1 MSHNSPRPSYDVI
14 VPGHYF
20 CDLIF
25 TDLPSFPALGAEIYT
40 GGLDVAPGGVLNT
53 VFALR
58 RLGMDVGWA
67 GAVGE
72 DFFSH
77 YILHKV
83 EDEGIDTALIEYSA
97 KPLQRVTVSLSSPE
111 DRAFVTHIDSSPRTI
126 DLAIGALER
135 ADCRLLHFSGLT
147 VDQRVPDLIRRCHD
161 RGIVV
166 SMDCQHREQTME
178 LPLVCDILSL
188 VDIFMPNACEATRL
202 TGVPDLHGAI
212 EALAQNMRRIVVKNG
227 SSGAV
232 AWWDGELIQEPALAL
247 ERVVDTTGAGDV
259 FNAGFLASYLE
270 GCDARTCLR
279 WGNYCGGMS
288 TQAAGGA
295 TAAPTRAQL
304 KAWID
309 GL

>member
-1 MSHNSPRPSYDVI
+1 MSENVPRPSYDVI

-25 TDLPSFPALGAEIYT
+25 TGLPSFPALGAEIYT
-40 GGLDVAPGGVLNT
+40 GGLDVAVGGVLNT
-53 VFALR
+53 VVALR
-58 RLGMDVGWA
+58 RLEMDVGWA

-83 EDEGIDTALIEYSA
+83 DDEGIDTALVEYSA

-111 DRAFVTHIDSSPRTI
+111 DRAFVTHIDRSPRTV

-135 ADCRLLHFSGLT
+135 ADCRLLHFSGLA
-147 VDQRVPDLIRRCHD
+147 VDSRVPDLIRRCHD

-166 SMDCQHREQTME
+166 SMDCQHREQTTE
-178 LPLVCDILSL
+178 LPLVCEILSL
-188 VDIFMPNACEATRL
+188 VDIFMPNACEAKRL
-202 TGVPDLHGAI
+202 TDAQDVQGAI
-212 EALAQNMRRIVVKNG
+212 DALAEDISHIVVKNG
-227 SSGAV
+227 ANGAI
-232 AWWDGELIQEPALAL
+232 AWWDGELIEEPALAL
-247 ERVVDTTGAGDV
+247 DSIYDTTGAGDV
-259 FNAGFLASYLE
+259 FNAGFLASYLD
-270 GCDARTCLR
+270 GCDVRTCLR

-304 KAWID
+304 LAWINRK
-309 GL
+309 